1 MIFFEKLATQNGPF
15 TCFHTMALAHSV
27 IFRGEKADDH
37 QQVYCGSQW
46 AMAEGEKSIEHRVYS
61 ESVNSLWYSI
71 RVIHFFSSMRT

>member
-1 MIFFEKLATQNGPF
+1 MGRLR
-15 TCFHTMALAHSV
+15 FHTMALAHSV

-46 AMAEGEKSIEHRVYS
+46 AMAEGGNSIEHRVYI

-71 RVIHFFSSMRT
+71 RVIHFFFRRCVLEFGGEP